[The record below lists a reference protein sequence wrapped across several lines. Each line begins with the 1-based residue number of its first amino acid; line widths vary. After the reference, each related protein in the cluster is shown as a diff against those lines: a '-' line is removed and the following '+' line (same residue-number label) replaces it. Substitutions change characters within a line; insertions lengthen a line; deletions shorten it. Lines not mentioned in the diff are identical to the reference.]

1 MHTIIKYTNF
11 IISVITNDYDC
22 PNAYSKYITS
32 LPTNALVAQG
42 SLRAAGTCIPQ
53 PDRNSLKI
61 FDSHTSPLDEPA
73 VCAYTRRTTE
83 GLLLAWALC
92 LRHQVVQDE
101 SRNLTNPRHEI
112 ISIFYQTVMV
122 LEEITT
128 T

>member
-1 MHTIIKYTNF
+1 MHNIVKYTNF
-11 IISVITNDYDC
+11 IISVSTNDYNC

-61 FDSHTSPLDEPA
+61 FDSHTSPLDEPP
-73 VCAYTRRTTE
+73 VCAYTPRTSE

-92 LRHQVVQDE
+92 LRHQVVQDDPE
-101 SRNLTNPRHEI
+101 TLSTLAMKSSPFSTK
-112 ISIFYQTVMV
+112 
-122 LEEITT
+122 L
-128 T
+128 